1 VQQSFTTEPKH
12 PRKTTVNISRKGSIV
27 KERCRQLS
35 EIALE
40 LCPDRRISHEDLA
53 YLVKRYVGADRETL
67 RAYLG
72 YHGLIRRRKNAGEG
86 YVSGLPKK
94 GYLEIF
100 GFMKPVSHG
109 EWIINAQVTLPS
121 FENCQLP
128 SQCNEMLSV
137 SKEKIS
143 LAVDRVDCETVEN
156 RLRGCD
162 SVETEE
168 NTTPRVGEI
177 NSNMP
182 GEREILLHRFS
193 RDFSAAPEELSI
205 LTSRPYGLSLG
216 RAKIDWVGL

>member
-1 VQQSFTTEPKH
+1 
-12 PRKTTVNISRKGSIV
+12 
-27 KERCRQLS
+27 
-35 EIALE
+35 
-40 LCPDRRISHEDLA
+40 
-53 YLVKRYVGADRETL
+53 
-67 RAYLG
+67 
-72 YHGLIRRRKNAGEG
+72 
-86 YVSGLPKK
+86 
-94 GYLEIF
+94 
-100 GFMKPVSHG
+100 
-109 EWIINAQVTLPS
+109 
-121 FENCQLP
+121 
-128 SQCNEMLSV
+128 MLSV

-193 RDFSAAPEELSI
+193 RDFSATPEELSI